1 MTKNAPMTPRS
12 ASPDVEAATTVVAPH
27 RLARLA
33 IDAANGLAAFCRL
46 VLGSAPAERGEII
59 ERVTIENGVVR
70 VAHYSRGRLVDQRR
84 IKAEELVIERRLDRA
99 RRCTHVEITTA
110 GRRLEI
116 GRHSTPAEKE
126 SAVESL
132 AAGLR
137 GMAVEPRIRTTFAE
151 ALRRAP
157 GAGMRLAARFR
168 RFIRR
173 RGSRRSSGV
182 SVSIPPESSARPSRP
197 ASVRAAPGGERRI
210 PAALR
215 SRRWWIATAAV
226 IVLASAAAPRVA
238 PHRNEAPARA
248 YAPSFRLTATNGD
261 IVDEKTLLG
270 RPYAIFFGF
279 TRCPEVCPTTM
290 LEVARAA
297 NEADPSGAGFD
308 ILFAT
313 LDPERDTRETL
324 ADFVSSFPR
333 RITALRGGPEETDR
347 AAQAFR
353 VYRRKA
359 PLEGGDYTIDHT
371 TLVYLVDRD
380 GLMSSVAS
388 FTERG
393 DEAAKTLKDFIRRQS
408 APQRRGRSRRI
419 IPRERKLARGSRQH
433 AACATRSV
441 A

>member
-1 MTKNAPMTPRS
+1 
-12 ASPDVEAATTVVAPH
+12 
-27 RLARLA
+27 
-33 IDAANGLAAFCRL
+33 
-46 VLGSAPAERGEII
+46 
-59 ERVTIENGVVR
+59 
-70 VAHYSRGRLVDQRR
+70 
-84 IKAEELVIERRLDRA
+84 
-99 RRCTHVEITTA
+99 
-110 GRRLEI
+110 
-116 GRHSTPAEKE
+116 
-126 SAVESL
+126 
-132 AAGLR
+132 
-137 GMAVEPRIRTTFAE
+137 
-151 ALRRAP
+151 
-157 GAGMRLAARFR
+157 
-168 RFIRR
+168 
-173 RGSRRSSGV
+173 
-182 SVSIPPESSARPSRP
+182 
-197 ASVRAAPGGERRI
+197 
-210 PAALR
+210 
-215 SRRWWIATAAV
+215 
-226 IVLASAAAPRVA
+226 
-238 PHRNEAPARA
+238 
-248 YAPSFRLTATNGD
+248 
-261 IVDEKTLLG
+261 
-270 RPYAIFFGF
+270 
-279 TRCPEVCPTTM
+279 M

-419 IPRERKLARGSRQH
+419 IQRERKLARGSRQH

>member
-1 MTKNAPMTPRS
+1 MTKNAPMKPRS
-12 ASPDVEAATTVVAPH
+12 ASPIDAATPNAAPR

-33 IDAANGLAAFCRL
+33 IDATNGLAAFCRL
-46 VLGSAPAERGEII
+46 VLGGAPAERGEII
-59 ERVTIENGVVR
+59 ERVTVENGVVR
-70 VAHYSRGRLVDQRR
+70 VAHYFRGRLVDQRR

-132 AAGLR
+132 AAELR
-137 GMAVEPRIRTTFAE
+137 DMSVEPRIRTTFAK
-151 ALRRAP
+151 ALRHAP
-157 GAGMRLAARFR
+157 GVRLAARLR

-173 RGSRRSSGV
+173 RGLRRSSGA

-197 ASVRAAPGGERRI
+197 ASVRAAPGGERRL

-226 IVLASAAAPRVA
+226 VVLASAAAPRVA
-238 PHRNEAPARA
+238 PHRNEAAARA

-261 IVDEKTLLG
+261 IVDEKTMRG

-279 TRCPEVCPTTM
+279 THCPEVCPTTM
-290 LEVARAA
+290 LEAARAA

-313 LDPERDTRETL
+313 LDPARDTRESL

-333 RITALRGGPEETDR
+333 RITALRGAAEETDR

-353 VYRRKA
+353 VYHRKT

-380 GLMSSVAS
+380 GLMSGVAS
-388 FTERG
+388 FADRS

-408 APQRRGRSRRI
+408 ARHP
-419 IPRERKLARGSRQH
+419 PA
-433 AACATRSV
+433 
-441 A
+441 